1 LTPSAGAL
9 EPSSTSRIVEPQH
22 RECPEC
28 PYLRVFNAT
37 VYVRDHD
44 QSLRFYVEQL
54 GFSIVA
60 DVAYTRDGRWVAIAP
75 PDGAALLALVAP
87 KSGTDKY
94 RLIGR
99 QTQIGFISEDIN
111 GTYDLWCSRG
121 VRFHHPPQQTIFGVT
136 LAVFQDIDGNTFE
149 LIGSDQFT
157 REIEQQRQSAADR
170 VESER
175 RAAQELEIAKQVQAR
190 LFPQTLPPL
199 NTLDYAGVCIQARHV
214 GGDYYDFLA
223 LGNHRLGLVI
233 GDIAGKGI
241 AAALLMANLQA
252 NLRSQFALARDEPQ
266 LFLQSVNRLFF
277 QNTTD
282 SAYATLFFADYD
294 DSTRTLRYANCGHLC
309 AILLRLSGEIERLH
323 ATATVLGLFEDWH
336 SPTVECQ
343 LAPGDIFALYTD
355 GVTESFN
362 ESEEEFGEER
372 FIAALQRNSTLPPQA
387 ILSAV
392 IDEIKLFSPH
402 EQHDDI
408 TLIVARCTPNQ
419 GKQ

>member
-1 LTPSAGAL
+1 MTPNTGTL
-9 EPSSTSRIVEPQH
+9 EPSSHSRIMETEH
-22 RECPEC
+22 RDCPEC
-28 PYLRVFNAT
+28 PYLRVFKST
-37 VYVRDHD
+37 VYVRNHD
-44 QSLRFYVEQL
+44 NSLKFYVDQL
-54 GFSIVA
+54 GFSVVA
-60 DVAYTRDGRWVAIAP
+60 DARFDFDGRWVAIAP
-75 PDGAALLALVAP
+75 PDGSAILALIAP
-87 KSGTDKY
+87 KPGTENYK
-94 RLIGR
+94 LIGR
-99 QTQIGFISEDIN
+99 NTQVGFLSEDIN
-111 GTYDLWCSRG
+111 ATYELWHNRG
-121 VRFHHPPQQTIFGVT
+121 VRFHHPPQQTLFGATV
-136 LAVFQDIDGNTFE
+136 AGFYDIDGNSFE
-149 LIGSDQFT
+149 LLGSGEIT
-157 REIEQQRQSAADR
+157 RDIETQRRHAAER
-170 VESER
+170 LESER

-223 LGNHRLGLVI
+223 LGNQRLGLVI

-294 DSTRTLRYANCGHLC
+294 DSARSLRYANCGHLC
-309 AILLRLSGEIERLH
+309 AILLRRSGEVERLH
-323 ATATVLGLFEDWH
+323 STATVLGMFEEWR

-362 ESEEEFGEER
+362 ESEEEFGEHR
-372 FIAALQRNSTLPPQA
+372 FIAALQRSSTLPPQA
-387 ILSAV
+387 ILSAI
-392 IDEIKLFSPH
+392 IDEIRLFSPH

-419 GKQ
+419 AKQ